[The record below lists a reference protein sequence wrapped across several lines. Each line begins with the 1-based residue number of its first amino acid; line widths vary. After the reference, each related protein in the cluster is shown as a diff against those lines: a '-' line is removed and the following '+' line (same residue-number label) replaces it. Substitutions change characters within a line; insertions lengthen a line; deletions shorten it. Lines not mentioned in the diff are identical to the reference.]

1 MTDVLIVIVTIV
13 LLAGVLLP
21 RIFRPKRTSA
31 RRILCVN
38 QLKSF
43 GLGFR
48 LWSNDHNDK
57 FPWMISTNDGGTME
71 FSDTTNV
78 FLHFRAA
85 SNELNTPKILVCPSD
100 TAKVRSAD
108 FNQFDNRHLSYFF
121 GLDARDDQ
129 PQTILS
135 GDRNLMTN
143 GVALG
148 SGIFHLT
155 TNIVMDWTKEI
166 HKSAGNIGLA
176 DGSVQQVRPAALQNQ
191 WLAATN
197 TARRLAIP

>member
-1 MTDVLIVIVTIV
+1 
-13 LLAGVLLP
+13 
-21 RIFRPKRTSA
+21 
-31 RRILCVN
+31 
-38 QLKSF
+38 
-43 GLGFR
+43 
-48 LWSNDHNDK
+48 
-57 FPWMISTNDGGTME
+57 MISTNDGGTME

-85 SNELNTPKILVCPSD
+85 SNELSTPKILVCPSD
-100 TAKVRSAD
+100 TPKVRSAD
-108 FNQFDNRHLSYFF
+108 FTQFDNRNLSYLI
-121 GLDARDDQ
+121 GIDAREDQ

-148 SGIFHLT
+148 SGIFQLT

-176 DGSVQQVRPAALQNQ
+176 DGSVQQVGPAGLQAQ
-191 WLAATN
+191 WQRQSMN
-197 TARRLAIP
+197 SINEFSPYVSWRVAIP